1 MERKQELGKGSH
13 VLVVWSSFWKVF
25 DSFRMYLFLLPHTEG
40 CSSIRDQKEK
50 GLHSPERC
58 LAGNSIGATHS
69 SWTNLCGLRDRG
81 SLCHQAGLGYMG
93 FIGAPLDPVQLLSP
107 GISYMGPKPNK
118 SQVEIFSQNPSPLFL
133 M

>member
-58 LAGNSIGATHS
+58 LAGNSHRGNTQLLDKPLWSKGQRISLSS
-69 SWTNLCGLRDRG
+69 SWIGLHGVHRCSFG
-81 SLCHQAGLGYMG
+81 
-93 FIGAPLDPVQLLSP
+93 
-107 GISYMGPKPNK
+107 
-118 SQVEIFSQNPSPLFL
+118 PSPAPQPWNFL
-133 M
+133 HGTKAKQVTSGDFFTKS